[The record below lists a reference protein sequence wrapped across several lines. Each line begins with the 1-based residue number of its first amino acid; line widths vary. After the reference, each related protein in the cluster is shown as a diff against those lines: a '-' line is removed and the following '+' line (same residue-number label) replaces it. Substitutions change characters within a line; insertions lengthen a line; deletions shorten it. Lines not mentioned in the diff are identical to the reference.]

1 MNKRAELQH
10 SASRTEVEDLLYL
23 EARLLDEK
31 KWREWLD
38 LYDEDAV
45 FWMPAWASEYET
57 TSDPELE
64 LNLVYLKG
72 RNNLE
77 DRVFRL
83 ETADSFASVPM
94 ARTVHLVG
102 SVSLTGTGDKEIG
115 DGEIGARAS
124 WIVHSYGLHGPITR
138 GGWYEYKLRRAGDE
152 KGSGLKIAGKKITMI
167 DDKLVG
173 PVDFFHV

>member
-1 MNKRAELQH
+1 MSAMGTEIRDKIEARA
-10 SASRTEVEDLLYL
+10 AVEDLIYR

-31 KWREWLD
+31 KWRDWLD
-38 LYDEDAV
+38 LYTEDAV
-45 FWMPAWASEYET
+45 FWMPSWAGEYET

-72 RNNLE
+72 RAHLE

-83 ETADSFASVPM
+83 ESEDSFASVPM
-94 ARTVHLVG
+94 ARTAHVVG
-102 SVSLTGTGDKEIG
+102 GVMVDEVSDAQVK
-115 DGEIGARAS
+115 ARAS

-138 GGWYEYKLRRAGDE
+138 GGCYEYALRRKGDA
-152 KGSGLKIAGKKITMI
+152 LMIARKKITMI

>member
-1 MNKRAELQH
+1 MSAIGTEIRHRREQRA
-10 SASRTEVEDLLYL
+10 TVEDLIYL
-23 EARLLDEK
+23 EARFLDEK
-31 KWREWLD
+31 KWQEWLA
-38 LYDEDAV
+38 LYTDDAV
-45 FWMPAWASEYET
+45 FWMPSWAGEYET

-72 RNNLE
+72 RAHLE

-83 ETADSFASVPM
+83 ETEDSFASVPM
-94 ARTVHLVG
+94 ARTAHVVG
-102 SVSLTGTGDKEIG
+102 GVVIDEADDTQIK
-115 DGEIGARAS
+115 ARAS

-138 GGWYEYKLRRAGDE
+138 GGWYEYRLRRDPA
-152 KGSGLKIAGKKITMI
+152 GLKIAHKKITMI

>member
-1 MNKRAELQH
+1 MNAPEVRPQLRAD
-10 SASRTEVEDLLYL
+10 VEDLLYL

-31 KWREWLD
+31 KWREWLE
-38 LYDEDAV
+38 LYAEDAL

-57 TSDPELE
+57 TSDPEQE
-64 LNLVYLKG
+64 LNLIYLKG
-72 RNNLE
+72 RAHLE

-83 ETADSFASVPM
+83 ESEDSFASVPM

-102 SVSLTGTGDKEIG
+102 SVGLTGVEGSEIR
-115 DGEIGARAS
+115 ARAS

-138 GGWYEYKLRRAGDE
+138 GGWYEFRLRQAEG
-152 KGSGLKIAGKKITMI
+152 GLKIAAKKITMI

>member
-1 MNKRAELQH
+1 MSAAGTEMRDSAAMDRIKTRA
-10 SASRTEVEDLLYL
+10 AVEDLLYR

-31 KWREWLD
+31 KWQEWLA
-38 LYDEDAV
+38 LYTEDAV
-45 FWMPAWASEYET
+45 FWMPSWAAEYET

-72 RNNLE
+72 RAHLE

-83 ETADSFASVPM
+83 ETGDSFASVPM
-94 ARTVHLVG
+94 ARTAHVVG
-102 SVSLTGTGDKEIG
+102 GVMVDEASDAQIK
-115 DGEIGARAS
+115 ARAS
-124 WIVHSYGLHGPITR
+124 WMVHSFGLHGAITR
-138 GGWYEYKLRRAGDE
+138 GGWYEYTLRR
-152 KGSGLKIAGKKITMI
+152 KGEALLIERKKITLI

>member
-1 MNKRAELQH
+1 MSEVWTDMRDRIELRA
-10 SASRTEVEDLLYL
+10 AVEDLIYR
-23 EARLLDEK
+23 EARFLDEK
-31 KWREWLD
+31 KWRDWLE
-38 LYDEDAV
+38 LYTGDAV
-45 FWMPAWASEYET
+45 FWMPSWAGEYQT

-72 RNNLE
+72 RAHLE

-83 ETADSFASVPM
+83 ETEDSFASVPM
-94 ARTVHLVG
+94 ARTAHVVG
-102 SVSLTGTGDKEIG
+102 GVMVDEASDANQIK
-115 DGEIGARAS
+115 ARAS

-138 GGWYEYKLRRAGDE
+138 GGWYEYRLRRD
-152 KGSGLKIAGKKITMI
+152 SVGLKIAGKKITMI

>member
-1 MNKRAELQH
+1 MNAPEM
-10 SASRTEVEDLLYL
+10 RTRLRSDVEDLLYL

-31 KWREWLD
+31 KWREWLE
-38 LYDEDAV
+38 LYAEDAV

-72 RNNLE
+72 RQHLE

-83 ETADSFASVPM
+83 ETGDSFASVPM

-102 SVSLTGTGDKEIG
+102 SVTLTGTGG
-115 DGEIGARAS
+115 DAVSARAS
-124 WIVHSYGLHGPITR
+124 WIVHCYGLHGPITR
-138 GGWYEYKLRRAGDE
+138 GGWYEYQLRQTDA
-152 KGSGLKIAGKKITMI
+152 GLKIGTKKITMI